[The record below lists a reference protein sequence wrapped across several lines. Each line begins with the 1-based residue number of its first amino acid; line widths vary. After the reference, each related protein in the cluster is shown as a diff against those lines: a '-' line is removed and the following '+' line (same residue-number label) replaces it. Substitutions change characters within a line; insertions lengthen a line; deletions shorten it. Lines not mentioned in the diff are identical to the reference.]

1 MKTFNGNL
9 VKLFNI
15 SIEDPR
21 NEVDYITLNNAAMQ
35 VGYIVHPKACNRATQ
50 QFIQSISGNIN
61 STFYKN
67 WEDITSKTRFEL
79 FIDQL
84 LHYVTTYGTGFAFD
98 GNGYV
103 PNETPVGPVYVSLFK
118 DYKVIMP
125 CTAEDV
131 YTRCMDM
138 LTSGIAMKQAT
149 INIIVDYVVEYVKMN
164 NLIAS
169 GKFDID
175 TIANREALTLLC
187 DALNITPN
195 KKFDLFRYIMYK
207 TTGSTLII
215 KNKAT
220 INAIKMSNTQFDFN
234 RLSEKQLIGL
244 ASIFYRFKPL
254 FLAFRKNCTGKYI
267 RRNCTLTEATS
278 VNAPV
283 INKIRRMAP
292 KYHTPL
298 PESVMAT
305 MLSKVHDSHTIIE
318 TATQMNAFQ
327 LIRLMNTII
336 ERVNHTDEKV
346 MYVVRNGKMF
356 VKDGKSYTG
365 LMPYYLTVFNILHD
379 ELVSRLS
386 EKAMYVKYPKNM
398 VLACP
403 TSEKN
408 FVGDLPFGTY
418 MDLKDSDAFVG
429 IYWREEWGTRD
440 FDLSVLD
447 LDGNKIGWNSDYYSD
462 NQDIVYSGDMT
473 SARPEATEIML
484 FKNGAPDGSI
494 FINRYAGS
502 EGSKFRFFGGVEPN
516 MKLTRNY
523 MVDPNY
529 IKFSADIVSDTTQQ
543 TIGLLNEGRF
553 YVMGLGSGN
562 SIVSFN
568 RGATQNERYYAS
580 VLKAKS
586 YLRLSE
592 VLPKAGFIDVDSV
605 EELPEDAKVLDLTQL
620 SRDTLINLFS

>member
-1 MKTFNGNL
+1 MKTFNGDL

-15 SIEDPR
+15 SIKDPK
-21 NEVDYITLNNAAMQ
+21 NEVDYVALNNAAMQ
-35 VGYIVHPKACNRATQ
+35 VGYIVHPDACNFATR
-50 QFIQSISGNIN
+50 QFIQSISGNVN
-61 STFYKN
+61 STFYQN
-67 WEDITSKTRFEL
+67 WEEVTSKTRFEL

-84 LHYVTTYGTGFAFD
+84 LHYVTTYGTGFASE

-103 PNETPVGPVYVSLFK
+103 PNATPVGPVYVSLFR

-125 CTAEDV
+125 CTEEDV
-131 YTRCMDM
+131 YIRCMDM
-138 LTSGIAMKQAT
+138 LTSGIAMKQDT
-149 INIIVDYVVEYVKMN
+149 IETIVDYVVEYIKMTK
-164 NLIAS
+164 LFET
-169 GKFDID
+169 GLFDID
-175 TIANREALTLLC
+175 VVTNREALTLLC
-187 DALNITPN
+187 DKLGIAPN

-220 INAIKMSNTQFDFN
+220 INAIKRSATQFDFN

-254 FLAFRKNCTGKYI
+254 FLAFRKTCTGTYH
-267 RRNCTLTEATS
+267 NLTEVTS

-298 PESVMAT
+298 PESVLAT
-305 MLSKVHDSHTIIE
+305 MLSKVHDSTTIIE

-346 MYVVRNGKMF
+346 MYMIRNGKMF
-356 VKDGKSYTG
+356 VKDSKSYTG

-447 LDGNKIGWNSDYYSD
+447 LDGNKIGWDSAYYSD

-484 FKNGAPDGSI
+484 FKKGAPDGSI

-516 MKLTRNY
+516 MKLKRNY

-529 IKFSADIVSDTTQQ
+529 IKFSADIVSDTAQQ

-586 YLRLSE
+586 YLRLNE

-620 SRDTLINLFS
+620 SRDTLITLFS